1 MSAKCKY
8 HNLIYGPR
16 NIQENLAI
24 LTELCKFTS
33 FQVAWIGSVVRFTGA
48 LATLNNAAMIFK
60 WLIQFLDM
68 LVWHDDVTS
77 QYTRNRLPIK

>member
-1 MSAKCKY
+1 METVQCLQ
-8 HNLIYGPR
+8 NV
-16 NIQENLAI
+16 NITTLSMFPKVFKKTLAI

-68 LVWHDDVTS
+68 LVCMMM
-77 QYTRNRLPIK
+77 